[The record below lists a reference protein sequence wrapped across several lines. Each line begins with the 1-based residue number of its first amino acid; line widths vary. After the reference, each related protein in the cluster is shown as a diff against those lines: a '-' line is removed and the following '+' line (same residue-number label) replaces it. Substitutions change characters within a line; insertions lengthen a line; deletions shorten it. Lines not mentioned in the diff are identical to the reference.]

1 MMKMRVLSLRY
12 FLTGW
17 TNELEAA
24 ASGLLSTAS
33 GGVGLSR
40 FDGELR
46 IQTTASL
53 HVDKENSQRHKQW
66 RALEKIREQFRSG

>member
-1 MMKMRVLSLRY
+1 MMKMRVSSLRY

-17 TNELEAA
+17 ANELAAA
-24 ASGLLSTAS
+24 ASGLLSSAS

-40 FDGELR
+40 FDGEPR
-46 IQTTASL
+46 IKTTASL

-66 RALEKIREQFRSG
+66 RALGKIREQSSSG